1 MLPTKCLR
9 CSLANCYYPITISKL
24 INLLAF
30 HSQITCYMLDK
41 VTDNI
46 SLVLS
51 AKSGQSDI
59 RDGTYYSTKRKV
71 LNPDKCSQTSP
82 TWPWSPRRGP
92 STSPLSSLGQV
103 TLVDQFLALHNILN
117 RRYSSRRTYR
127 RSRLIV

>member
-59 RDGTYYSTKRKV
+59 RDGTYCSTKRKV
-71 LNPDKCSQTSP
+71 HKSGKTLPNVPNMALVTSEGAKDLAIIFLMP
-82 TWPWSPRRGP
+82 SYPCGP
-92 STSPLSSLGQV
+92 ILGLLHCLKQKLQV
-103 TLVDQFLALHNILN
+103 RTL
-117 RRYSSRRTYR
+117 R

>member
-59 RDGTYYSTKRKV
+59 RDGIYYSTKRKV
-71 LNPDKCSQTSP
+71 HKS
-82 TWPWSPRRGP
+82 
-92 STSPLSSLGQV
+92 GQMLPNV
-103 TLVDQFLALHNILN
+103 PNLALVTSEGSKYLSIVFVG
-117 RRYSSRRTYR
+117 SSYP
-127 RSRLIV
+127 S